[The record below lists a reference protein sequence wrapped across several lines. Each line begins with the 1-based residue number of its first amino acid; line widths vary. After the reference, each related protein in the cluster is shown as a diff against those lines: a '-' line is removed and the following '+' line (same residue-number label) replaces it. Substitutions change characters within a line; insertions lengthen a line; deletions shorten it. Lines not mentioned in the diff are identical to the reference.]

1 MVDCTPKRYNNIIKA
16 VRHGIGMMPEQ
27 QTTCDVIRLAIQ
39 REEEAYSFFMAMS
52 RAVKSIGIVSMFKDL
67 AKEELEHKEKLKL
80 ELMKLGEVV
89 SPDDTSKLTEDL
101 FYIEADEFEQIDY
114 ADMLRL
120 CMEKEDISFRLYLNL
135 ATQIHHEDSKEVL
148 LALAEEELRHKI
160 RFENEYAKLPHTK

>member
-1 MVDCTPKRYNNIIKA
+1 
-16 VRHGIGMMPEQ
+16 MMPEQ

-52 RAVKSIGIVSMFKDL
+52 KAIKSLGIASMFKDL

-89 SPDDTSKLTEDL
+89 REDKPSKLMEDL

-120 CMEKEDISFRLYLNL
+120 CIEKEDISFRLYLNL
-135 ATQIHHEDSKEVL
+135 ASQIHNEDSREAL
-148 LALAEEELRHKI
+148 LAMAEEELRHKI
-160 RFENEYAKLPHTK
+160 RFENEYAKLSPKK

>member
-1 MVDCTPKRYNNIIKA
+1 MGKV
-16 VRHGIGMMPEQ
+16 PEQ
-27 QTTCDVIRLAIQ
+27 QTICEVIRVAIQ

-52 RAVKSIGIVSMFKDL
+52 KAVQSIGIASMFKDL

-89 SPDDTSKLTEDL
+89 EPDDTSRSTEDL

-120 CMEKEDISFRLYLNL
+120 CIEKEDISFRLYLNL
-135 ATQIHHEDSKEVL
+135 ASQIHNEDSREAL
-148 LALAEEELRHKI
+148 LAMAEEELRHKI

>member
-1 MVDCTPKRYNNIIKA
+1 
-16 VRHGIGMMPEQ
+16 MMPEQ

-67 AKEELEHKEKLKL
+67 AEEELEHREKLKL

-89 SPDDTSKLTEDL
+89 GPDDTSKLTEDL

-120 CMEKEDISFRLYLNL
+120 CMEKEDISFRLYLDI
-135 ATQIHHEDSKEVL
+135 ATQVHHEESREAL